1 VSYGIGPHDP
11 DCTCWRCQSRKAQPF
26 IKAKARNLI
35 PGWPRGRS
43 TLGPLWWED
52 GKRCLTDSVRHRLPD
67 CEEVFCCRSMA
78 YSIFPIGS
86 MEEMRTLDW
95 MRVVPIQT
103 GGEYRLALA
112 NAAEEPLCEITFCPW
127 CGDRVGEMVEI
138 ILRMLN
144 HSQTRDYHEGQQK
157 MLDDWRVEQFRIDQF
172 VAAGGGADITREQY
186 DRMFP
191 NGTRYLRSCTHTMLA
206 AARETV
212 QALQV
217 FDGKAIPT
225 TISKAWLPGD
235 EEWLPGDL

>member
-1 VSYGIGPHDP
+1 V
-11 DCTCWRCQSRKAQPF
+11 
-26 IKAKARNLI
+26 KARDII

-43 TLGPLWWED
+43 TLGPLWREED
-52 GKRCLTDSVRHRLPD
+52 Y
-67 CEEVFCCRSMA
+67 EEVFCCRSMA

-95 MRVVPIQT
+95 MRVVPIHT

-157 MLDDWRVEQFRIDQF
+157 MLDDWRAEQFRIDQF
-172 VAAGGGADITREQY
+172 VAAGGGANITRNQY
-186 DRMFP
+186 DEMFP
-191 NGTRYLRSCTHTMLA
+191 HGAKRFRWSTQSWINA
-206 AARETV
+206 AWPKGLPYVPEPYRE
-212 QALQV
+212 
-217 FDGKAIPT
+217 D
-225 TISKAWLPGD
+225 
-235 EEWLPGDL
+235 